1 MSMNIKNEETHRRAK
16 ELARLAGETM
26 ADAVDVAIMERL
38 ERFRKRRN
46 VKGLADRLCDIGKH
60 CASLPVLDRRSPEEM
75 LYDDQ
80 GLPK

>member
-38 ERFRKRRN
+38 ERLRKRRN
-46 VKGLADRLCDIGKH
+46 VKGLTDRLCDIGKH